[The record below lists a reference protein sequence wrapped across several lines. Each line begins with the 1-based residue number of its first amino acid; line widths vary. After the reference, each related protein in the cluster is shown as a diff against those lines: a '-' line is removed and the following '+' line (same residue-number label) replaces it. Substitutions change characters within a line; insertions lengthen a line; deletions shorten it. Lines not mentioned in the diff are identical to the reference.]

1 MKATDL
7 NQAFNYVDQAYLME
21 ADTPEK
27 ENQTMKNKKRTF
39 YIFLAAALICL
50 MSITAYAAELLNIH
64 SYQSSG
70 CDIIEKY
77 ADINRTLTRIGLEAE
92 IPEGFSNGFRF
103 QRAKVQAYDAL
114 DENDEQLLTMQELYV
129 YYRNEQGQEVT
140 LVACVN
146 LEGLPKDERAPASSK
161 TVGEAELEYYQ
172 DVYRFVPEDYQ
183 PSEAEKEWSNQPGHY
198 ISYGADEVREQIVS
212 FLRWTQKDVCY
223 SIMDWNTVEPDVLF
237 AMAEEMIR

>member
-27 ENQTMKNKKRTF
+27 ENQTMKNKKRAF

-64 SYQSSG
+64 SYFSGSSKIYDEYS
-70 CDIIEKY
+70 DIGH
-77 ADINRTLTRIGLEAE
+77 ALAQVGLQAE

-198 ISYGADEVREQIVS
+198 ISYGSEEVREQIAS

-237 AMAEEMIR
+237 AMAEEMIH